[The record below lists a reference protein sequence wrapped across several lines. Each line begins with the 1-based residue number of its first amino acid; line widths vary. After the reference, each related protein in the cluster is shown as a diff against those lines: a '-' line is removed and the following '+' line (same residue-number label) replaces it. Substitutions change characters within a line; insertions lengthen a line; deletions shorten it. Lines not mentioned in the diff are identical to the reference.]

1 MKNLQKLPTNSKT
14 NRNKAKS
21 SAISMPTFRLRE
33 ILNHPYCQ
41 GIDGKD
47 YMPIKE
53 ELEAELWKRE
63 QKELDEMLK
72 QRAREEKAY
81 FKEMAT
87 AHKRKK
93 NK

>member
-1 MKNLQKLPTNSKT
+1 MRNLQKLPKNSTTRSK
-14 NRNKAKS
+14 KAKS

-63 QKELDEMLK
+63 QKEHDELIK
-72 QRAREEKAY
+72 QRVREEKEY
-81 FKEMAT
+81 FKLMAT

-93 NK
+93 